1 LASFAALFLILSW
14 DYNPTAALF
23 PRWVA
28 VASVLLVVTSVGT
41 QVFREPK
48 TRRPQEYDEDFP
60 QPGPGAMP
68 WPAVLALQGGYI
80 LAIYLLGFT
89 EATLLYLIVG
99 PIQMHYRRW
108 GIIAAQALLL
118 TIIISGSFIWFFHI
132 RLPKG
137 ILWNLW

>member
-1 LASFAALFLILSW
+1 LTW

-28 VASVLLVVTSVGT
+28 IASVLLGLASVAT
-41 QVFREPK
+41 QLHGEQKPRA
-48 TRRPQEYDEDFP
+48 QGYDEDFP
-60 QPGPGAMP
+60 QPGPGAIP
-68 WPAVLALQGGYI
+68 WPAVLALQAGYI
-80 LAIYLLGFT
+80 FAIYLLGFT

-108 GIIAAQALLL
+108 GIIAVQALFL
-118 TIIISGSFIWFFHI
+118 TIIISGSFIWFFNI

-137 ILWNLW
+137 VLWTLW